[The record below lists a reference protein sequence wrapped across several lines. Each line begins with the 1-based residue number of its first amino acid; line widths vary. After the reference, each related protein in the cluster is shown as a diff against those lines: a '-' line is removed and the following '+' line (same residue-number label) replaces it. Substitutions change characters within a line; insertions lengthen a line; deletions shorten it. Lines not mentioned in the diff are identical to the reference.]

1 MKTIKL
7 ISLIILVFCSLQ
19 SHAGDIK
26 YMEVNN
32 GVIVIGSKT
41 AFETYEN
48 LGFYE
53 KNSNTFL
60 YNLELYSN
68 GNIKQYAIKASL
80 FYRNFLK
87 EDAYSFPSKSKMLL
101 KLEDDSVI
109 ELKSIIHQNIT
120 DLKNEDVAS
129 AYFPISEVMLNNL
142 FNGVKKIRIEI
153 IKLDKKSNTIIKDY
167 RDIEFKKDK
176 VGKKMKEWYDE
187 INDEFENNGL
197 SLLSKSLDSNK
208 KMNDIT
214 EGF

>member
-1 MKTIKL
+1 
-7 ISLIILVFCSLQ
+7 
-19 SHAGDIK
+19 
-26 YMEVNN
+26 
-32 GVIVIGSKT
+32 
-41 AFETYEN
+41 
-48 LGFYE
+48 
-53 KNSNTFL
+53 
-60 YNLELYSN
+60 
-68 GNIKQYAIKASL
+68 
-80 FYRNFLK
+80 
-87 EDAYSFPSKSKMLL
+87 MLL

>member
-68 GNIKQYAIKASL
+68 GNI
-80 FYRNFLK
+80 NN
-87 EDAYSFPSKSKMLL
+87 ML
-101 KLEDDSVI
+101 
-109 ELKSIIHQNIT
+109 
-120 DLKNEDVAS
+120 
-129 AYFPISEVMLNNL
+129 
-142 FNGVKKIRIEI
+142 
-153 IKLDKKSNTIIKDY
+153 
-167 RDIEFKKDK
+167 
-176 VGKKMKEWYDE
+176 
-187 INDEFENNGL
+187 
-197 SLLSKSLDSNK
+197 
-208 KMNDIT
+208 
-214 EGF
+214 